1 MKKLYLVIALA
12 VALVV
17 SGSVFAF
24 TSTTATAAISATA
37 TKSDFATVEIAST
50 MPDFGNVLGKQ
61 RGSLP
66 AGNVFI
72 ITSHADYTGDLL
84 VRVYLTNS
92 GALTLAY
99 QHLNMKLK
107 LINSVEAGDPGH
119 QYQVI
124 TLNNAEVTF
133 NLQGQAGTACNLILE
148 GGSYATNPYDPLA
161 WQKGYSV
168 NPALYCEVTQR

>member
-1 MKKLYLVIALA
+1 MKKVYLVIALA

-17 SGSVFAF
+17 SGGVFAF

-37 TKSDFATVEIAST
+37 TKSDFATVEIAGT

-72 ITSHADYTGDLL
+72 ITPHADYTGDLL

-107 LINSVEAGDPGH
+107 LANSVEAGDPRH

-133 NLQGQAGTACNLILE
+133 NLQGQAGTACNLTLE
-148 GGSYATNPYDPLA
+148 GGGYATNPYDPLA
-161 WQKGYSV
+161 WQEGYSV